1 MLTRTV
7 RIQLVVFVV
16 ASLVAIAYMA
26 VRYVGVLRM
35 LGQSGYQV
43 KVQLAQTG
51 GLFTNGEVD
60 YRGVPVGR
68 VGGMKLTASGI
79 EVTLNM
85 NSSDKI
91 PSNVK
96 AVVANR
102 SVIGEQYLD
111 LQPQTDSGP
120 YLKDGS
126 VIAQSRTTLPPP
138 LSSLLLSTNQ
148 FLQSVPINA
157 LQTTVN
163 ELYLANQ
170 NLGPNL
176 QRLLTTSQDF
186 FTTATQNLPANI
198 NLINQGKIV
207 LDTQVQES
215 DAIQTFSENLKLFN
229 QTLAAD
235 DGDLRTL
242 IDTTPAAAAQ
252 IAGLITDL
260 NSSLSLLVT
269 NLTSVSGVFLASG
282 DSLKQIMGNL
292 PIALSAG
299 ASLISTKVVDGK
311 TITAFNAGLVPTF
324 FDPLPCT
331 AGYQGTVV
339 HPGLST
345 TTNGFNTNAQCTS
358 PPSTGI
364 DVRGSQNAPSGS

>member
-16 ASLVAIAYMA
+16 ASLVAITYMA
-26 VRYVGVLRM
+26 VSYVGVLRM
-35 LGQSGYQV
+35 IGASGYHV
-43 KVQLAQTG
+43 KVELAQTG

-68 VGGMKLTASGI
+68 VGAMKLTASGI
-79 EVTLNM
+79 EVNLNM

-91 PSNVK
+91 PNNVK

-102 SVIGEQYLD
+102 SVIGEQYID
-111 LQPQTDSGP
+111 LQPQTDNGP

-126 VIAQSRTTLPPP
+126 VIPQTATQLPPP

-148 FLQSVPINA
+148 FLQSVPISS

-176 QRLLTTSQDF
+176 QRLLTTSQAF
-186 FTTATQNLPANI
+186 FTTATENLPINI
-198 NLINQGKIV
+198 NLITQGKIV
-207 LDTQVQES
+207 LDSQVQETT
-215 DAIQTFSENLKLFN
+215 AIKTFSENLKLFN
-229 QTLAAD
+229 AQLAAS
-235 DGDLRTL
+235 DGDLRQL
-242 IDTTPAAAAQ
+242 IDTAPAAAAQ
-252 IAGLITDL
+252 VSGLITDL

-269 NLTSVSGVFLASG
+269 NLLTTSSVFLASG
-282 DSLKQIMGNL
+282 DSLKHILGDL
-292 PIALSAG
+292 PVALSVG
-299 ASLISTKVVDGK
+299 NSVV
-311 TITAFNAGLVPTF
+311 TAQGVNVGLVPTF
-324 FDPLPCT
+324 FDQLPCT
-331 AGYQGTVV
+331 AGYEGTQVQT
-339 HPGLST
+339 GLDT
-345 TTNGFNTNAQCTS
+345 TSGAFNTNAQCTS